1 MARDLSGVCP
11 LPIAAE
17 IDRGRADHGLSHHG
31 MRLLPIAD
39 PTKVLTPCGLPR
51 VANEVGPG
59 DVMMVSQFGATQ
71 TREVRFR
78 YYVSTATTGLF
89 GCRGASFTILTVDF
103 RSGAMVEP
111 DVICALRDK
120 QAEVSG
126 MIERLERQLVEHR
139 AGLTHLE
146 GVLRLFDPSIQSEA
160 ARPERHRRQRAWFR
174 PGESLR
180 LIYDVLRDAAQPVV
194 TRELVDRVMT
204 MKDITVADDRDRAL
218 IQKTLLASL
227 HRAKETIERVTI
239 EGVSGWRVI

>member
-1 MARDLSGVCP
+1 MA
-11 LPIAAE
+11 
-17 IDRGRADHGLSHHG
+17 
-31 MRLLPIAD
+31 
-39 PTKVLTPCGLPR
+39 
-51 VANEVGPG
+51 
-59 DVMMVSQFGATQ
+59 
-71 TREVRFR
+71 
-78 YYVSTATTGLF
+78 
-89 GCRGASFTILTVDF
+89 
-103 RSGAMVEP
+103 EP
-111 DVICALRDK
+111 DVICVLRDK
-120 QAEVSG
+120 QSEVSG

-160 ARPERHRRQRAWFR
+160 ARPERQRRQRAWFR

-194 TRELVDRVMT
+194 TRELVDRIIT

>member
-1 MARDLSGVCP
+1 MA
-11 LPIAAE
+11 
-17 IDRGRADHGLSHHG
+17 
-31 MRLLPIAD
+31 
-39 PTKVLTPCGLPR
+39 
-51 VANEVGPG
+51 
-59 DVMMVSQFGATQ
+59 
-71 TREVRFR
+71 
-78 YYVSTATTGLF
+78 
-89 GCRGASFTILTVDF
+89 
-103 RSGAMVEP
+103 EP
-111 DVICALRDK
+111 HVICALRDK
-120 QAEVSG
+120 QSEVSG

-160 ARPERHRRQRAWFR
+160 ACPERQRRQRAWFR

-180 LIYDVLRDAAQPVV
+180 LIYDILRDAAQPVV
-194 TRELVDRVMT
+194 TRELVDRIMT